1 MTEIFKM
8 PDIGEGMAE
17 GDITS
22 WLVKVGDEVAMDDPV
37 AEVQN
42 DKLIQEILSPY
53 GGKVTK
59 IFVDA
64 GTTVSVGDNLIEF
77 DGDGSGASA
86 SPQADATTTNTDS
99 ATESQQTV
107 ADTPTVTS
115 VDVESSTVQT
125 ANGHVLAMPSV
136 RHLAFE
142 KGIDLT
148 QVPAT
153 GRHGHVTLADVEKF
167 NPNEAA
173 AGAGTAT
180 IQPAANPVAPQPKQ
194 EPAKHNAIDIPEPL
208 REGRQPMTPIRKA
221 IAKAMSTQHTDI
233 PVVTNFDQV
242 EVSKLV
248 AHRRQFKLQASEEGI
263 RLTYLAY
270 VVKALAATAKKFPEL
285 NASLDM
291 ATQEIVYHDDV
302 NMGIAV
308 NAPSGLFVPV
318 IAHADRK
325 SILVIARE
333 IAALAEAVRD
343 GSIKPQQMQG
353 GTMTISNIGSARG
366 EWFTPIINGKEVMIL
381 GLGSIVKE
389 PIINDDGEVVVGQN
403 MKLSLTY
410 DHRLIDG
417 MLGQSALNYLKQLL
431 SDPAYMLMEV

>member
-22 WLVKVGDEVAMDDPV
+22 WLIKVGDVVAMDDPV

-59 IFVDA
+59 LFVAA
-64 GTTVSVGDNLIEF
+64 GTTVEVGDSLIEF
-77 DGDGSGASA
+77 DGDGSGESVGGQESDTVAKKQVSET
-86 SPQADATTTNTDS
+86 SSEKSIVEIETVTNPQAETM
-99 ATESQQTV
+99 
-107 ADTPTVTS
+107 
-115 VDVESSTVQT
+115 VQV

-136 RHLAFE
+136 RHLAYE

-148 QVPAT
+148 KVVPS
-153 GRHGHVTLADVEKF
+153 GRHGHVTLSDVENFQGIDETTEIDAQSVIK
-167 NPNEAA
+167 PKET
-173 AGAGTAT
+173 TAMKNS
-180 IQPAANPVAPQPKQ
+180 ASLSA
-194 EPAKHNAIDIPEPL
+194 PEPV
-208 REGRQPMTPIRKA
+208 REGRQPLTPVRKA
-221 IAKAMSTQHTDI
+221 IAKAMSTQNSTI
-233 PVVTNFDQV
+233 PAVTNFDSV

-248 AHRRQFKLQASEEGI
+248 AHRQVFKAQAADDGI

-291 ATQEIVYHDDV
+291 TTQEVIYHDDV

-308 NAPSGLFVPV
+308 SAPSGLYVPV
-318 IAHADRK
+318 IAHADQK
-325 SILVIARE
+325 SILTIASE
-333 IAALAEAVRD
+333 ISELAEAVRT
-343 GSIKPQQMQG
+343 GVIRPQQMQG
-353 GTMTISNIGSARG
+353 GTITISNLGSARG
-366 EWFTPIINGKEVMIL
+366 TWFTPIISGKEVAIL
-381 GLGSIVKE
+381 GLGSILKE
-389 PIINDDGEVVVGQN
+389 PIVNEDGELAIGQN
-403 MKLSLTY
+403 MKLSLSY

-431 SDPAYMLMEV
+431 ADPAYMLMEV

>member
-22 WLVKVGDEVAMDDPV
+22 WLIKVGDVVAMDDPV

-59 IFVDA
+59 LFVAA
-64 GTTVSVGDNLIEF
+64 GTTVEVGDSLIEF
-77 DGDGSGASA
+77 DGDGSGESVGGQEPDTVAKKQVSET
-86 SPQADATTTNTDS
+86 SSEKSIVQIETVTNPQAETM
-99 ATESQQTV
+99 
-107 ADTPTVTS
+107 
-115 VDVESSTVQT
+115 VQV

-136 RHLAFE
+136 RHLAHE

-148 QVPAT
+148 KVVPS
-153 GRHGHVTLADVEKF
+153 GRHGHVTLSDVENF
-167 NPNEAA
+167 QGIDETTEIDA
-173 AGAGTAT
+173 
-180 IQPAANPVAPQPKQ
+180 QPVIKPK
-194 EPAKHNAIDIPEPL
+194 ETTVMKNSVSLSAPEPL
-208 REGRQPMTPIRKA
+208 REGRQPLTPVRKA
-221 IAKAMSTQHTDI
+221 IAKAMSTQNSTI
-233 PVVTNFDQV
+233 PAVTNFDSV

-248 AHRRQFKLQASEEGI
+248 AHRQVFKAQAADDGI

-291 ATQEIVYHDDV
+291 ATQEVIYHDDV

-308 NAPSGLFVPV
+308 SAPSGLYVPV
-318 IAHADRK
+318 IAHADQK
-325 SILVIARE
+325 SILTIASE
-333 IAALAEAVRD
+333 ISELAEAVRT
-343 GSIKPQQMQG
+343 GVIRPQQMQG
-353 GTMTISNIGSARG
+353 GTITISNLGSARG
-366 EWFTPIINGKEVMIL
+366 TWFTPIISGKEVAIL
-381 GLGSIVKE
+381 GLGSILKE
-389 PIINDDGEVVVGQN
+389 PIVNEDGELAIGQN
-403 MKLSLTY
+403 MKLSLSY

-431 SDPAYMLMEV
+431 VDPAYMLMEV

>member
-22 WLVKVGDEVAMDDPV
+22 WLVKVGDQVAMDDSV

-53 GGKVTK
+53 AGTVTK
-59 IFVDA
+59 LFVEP
-64 GTTVSVGDNLIEF
+64 GTTVTVGDPLIEF
-77 DGDGSGASA
+77 DGDGS
-86 SPQADATTTNTDS
+86 DATETAENVSSDTVSVSPETAPVEDTQTS
-99 ATESQQTV
+99 QTSEKTQPVATESV
-107 ADTPTVTS
+107 K
-115 VDVESSTVQT
+115 T

-153 GRHGHVTLADVEKF
+153 GRHGHVTLSDVETF
-167 NPNEAA
+167 NHAESEA
-173 AGAGTAT
+173 
-180 IQPAANPVAPQPKQ
+180 PVSIAPEVASEETKIAV
-194 EPAKHNAIDIPEPL
+194 EIPETV
-208 REGRQPMTPIRKA
+208 REGRQPMTPTRRA
-221 IAKAMSTQHTDI
+221 IAKAMGTQNTTV
-233 PVVTNFDQV
+233 PAVTNFDTV

-248 AHRRQFKLQASEEGI
+248 AHRNTFKAQAKEDGI

-270 VVKALAATAKKFPEL
+270 AIKALAATAKKFPEL
-285 NASLDM
+285 NASVDM
-291 ATQEIVYHDDV
+291 ESHEIVYHEDV

-308 NAPSGLFVPV
+308 DSPAGLYVPV
-318 IAHADRK
+318 IKYADQK
-325 SILVIARE
+325 SIITIAKE
-333 IAALAEAVRD
+333 VVTLAEAVRD
-343 GSIKPQQMQG
+343 GSISPKQMQG
-353 GTMTISNIGSARG
+353 GTITISNLGSARG
-366 EWFTPIINGKEVMIL
+366 IWFTPIINTNEAAIL

-389 PIINDDGEVVVGQN
+389 PIVDDNGEIAVGQN
-403 MKLSLTY
+403 MKLSLSY

-417 MLGQSALNYLKQLL
+417 MLGQTALNYLKQLL
-431 SDPAYMLMEV
+431 ADPAYMLMEV